1 MASFSPQTYQAQLE
15 ELFVRRRTTAK
26 RTLDMV
32 RTLLEAVVPTHRRE
46 SRIQIVGTN
55 GKGSTAAFLSSIL
68 VASGLRVGL
77 FTSPHLHHFEE
88 RFRING
94 EPAAPEA
101 LAPHLSYVLD
111 TMETLSVFVPFFDVA
126 TAIAARYFACLDV
139 DVTIWEAGMGGAKD
153 ATTAIEVDATC
164 LTSVGLDHQM
174 WLGETLEAIAADKA
188 GAFRAGKP
196 VFSAVSP
203 VALTNQLR
211 NAAENSHASAFY
223 QLDDDFSMLSQD
235 EGLRFAWHPQGTQK
249 APKADC
255 MSGGPSFLV
264 EGIALSL
271 QGAFQHRNAA
281 LAAACAGW
289 CLGSRKWDVADQRDT
304 MPLVRAIK
312 EGLASTSWPGRL
324 TSFSCWGQTFWVDGA
339 HNPHATSALA
349 ESVPTP
355 FFHLIVGVANDKDV
369 AALLRPLWKRCLSI
383 SFCGF
388 ALSRAT
394 SWNDFESAIQP
405 LQQTH
410 HIADVRPFA
419 SFEQAFESARI
430 EPSRG
435 PFLVMGS
442 LFLVADALVV
452 LQTEEK
458 ADS

>member
-32 RTLLEAVVPTHRRE
+32 RTLLEAVVPTRRRE
-46 SRIQIVGTN
+46 IHIQIVGTN

-111 TMETLSVFVPFFDVA
+111 AMEELSVFVPFFDVA
-126 TAIAARYFACLDV
+126 TAIAARYFACQDV

-164 LTSVGLDHQM
+164 ITSVGLDHQM
-174 WLGETLEAIAADKA
+174 WLGATLEAIAADKA
-188 GAFRAGKP
+188 GAFRTGKP
-196 VFSAVSP
+196 VFSAVLP
-203 VALTNQLR
+203 VFLTNQLR
-211 NAAENSHASAFY
+211 NAAERCQASAFY
-223 QLDDDFSMLSQD
+223 QLDDDFSMQSQD
-235 EGLRFAWHPQGTQK
+235 EGLRFAWHPQSTQK
-249 APKADC
+249 APETSS
-255 MSGGPSFLV
+255 MFGGPSFFV
-264 EGIALSL
+264 EGIGLSL

-289 CLGSRKWDVADQRDT
+289 CLGPRG
-304 MPLVRAIK
+304 PLVRAIK

-324 TSFSCWGQTFWVDGA
+324 ASFSCWGQTFWVDGA
-339 HNPHATSALA
+339 HNPHATNALA
-349 ESVPTP
+349 ESVSAP

-388 ALSRAT
+388 ALPRAT

-410 HIADVRPFA
+410 HIDDVRSFA

-442 LFLVADALVV
+442 LFLVADALAV